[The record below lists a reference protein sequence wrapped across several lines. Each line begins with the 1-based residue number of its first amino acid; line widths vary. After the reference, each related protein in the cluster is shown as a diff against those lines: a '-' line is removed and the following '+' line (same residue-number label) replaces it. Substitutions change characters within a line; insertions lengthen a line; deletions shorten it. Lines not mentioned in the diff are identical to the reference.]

1 MHILKA
7 YWARLKRWW
16 SDKRSR
22 PLPPCKSW
30 QEARERLANGTGRRK
45 APQFPV
51 VRRKPRK
58 ERRSKRLQAR
68 LVTAAERKRKKTL
81 DKRI

>member
-1 MHILKA
+1 MKHILKA
-7 YWARLKRWW
+7 YLARLKRWW

-30 QEARERLANGTGRRK
+30 QEARERVYNRTGRHK
-45 APQFPV
+45 PPQFPV

-58 ERRSKRLQAR
+58 ERRSKRLQAK
-68 LVTAAERKRKKTL
+68 LVTAAERKREKRL
-81 DKRI
+81 DK